1 MAETPRVSGDGTPSA
16 RGAAPAPVLAS
27 EGENADAMGEAI
39 AIGLRARDPKVID
52 GFLEQY
58 RALLTH
64 CLGQFESAQSAR
76 DDLYQEIVA
85 YILERLDKGS
95 FNAQKG
101 TFSTWLYRV
110 AWCRCVDIKRRE
122 SSSHRIPMVPSLDEV
137 SEPVDVAT
145 GPSRASEMSEV
156 GDLVNRCLSELDTE
170 DAEILRMRH
179 MRDMTLVDIADLRS
193 QSLETVKYRLKRA
206 TQALRQRLATYRIT
220 EEVVE

>member
-1 MAETPRVSGDGTPSA
+1 MAETPRFPGGGPLPA
-16 RGAAPAPVLAS
+16 LGAEPAPAPVHAS
-27 EGENADAMGEAI
+27 GSTDAEGEAI
-39 AIGLRARDPKVID
+39 ANGLRARDPKVID

-58 RALLTH
+58 RALLNH

-110 AWCRCVDIKRRE
+110 AWCRCVDIKRRT
-122 SSSHRIPMVPSLDEV
+122 SSSRRIPLVPSLSEISDPIDE
-137 SEPVDVAT
+137 ST
-145 GPSRASEMSEV
+145 GPSQAADTSEV
-156 GDLVNRCLSELDTE
+156 GELVNRCLTELDKE

-179 MRDMTLVDIADLRS
+179 MRDMTLVEIADLRS
-193 QSLETVKYRLKRA
+193 QSLETIKYRLKRA